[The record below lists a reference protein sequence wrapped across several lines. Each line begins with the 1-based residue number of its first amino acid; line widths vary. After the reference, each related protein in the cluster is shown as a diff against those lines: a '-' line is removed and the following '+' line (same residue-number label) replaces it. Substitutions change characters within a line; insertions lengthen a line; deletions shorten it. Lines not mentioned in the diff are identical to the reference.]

1 MLRVKNNDIYFA
13 RGETSPLKFEFWTK
27 EGTPYILPA
36 NQKTGNLASYADV
49 FTDGDYAKVEY
60 EPSKS
65 EPAYRLGKNNAIDF
79 RNGISQYNIDRIR
92 LKFCSSVVC
101 NIAIAIHGLSNVL
114 SDSIT
119 PGASTKSYLLNGLAD
134 SGKLITSIDI
144 SITPLDVSVPILC
157 WLYGIEL
164 VYKQDDTF
172 GAPLVLNAYKSGT
185 IGKDLQKATEFPT
198 IAFTVRSGSY
208 DSIVLEK
215 YLNLKAPPMYGG
227 DSDYAAGG
235 YNKFT
240 TDQIM
245 ETNSTSVSD
254 SQVISDVNRGIYRVY
269 HSVDSYGK
277 SIYQQVILLANGYK
291 VVPYVFNVVVVLN
304 FEDTE
309 MLEAKTYIYDVI
321 AYEGITKGPQV
332 FQSSFKGFPYSSIS
346 WKKELIQPH
355 KLVIEDTNN
364 A

>member
-13 RGETSPLKFEFWTK
+13 RGETSTLKFEFWTK

-36 NQKTGNLASYADV
+36 NQTNSNLASYADV

-60 EPSKS
+60 EPSRS
-65 EPAYRLGKNNAIDF
+65 QPAYRIGRNNSIDF
-79 RNGISQYNIDRIR
+79 RNGISQYNID
-92 LKFCSSVVC
+92 LLTMKFCSSVACDMYVT
-101 NIAIAIHGLSNVL
+101 IHGLSKACQSALNVGV
-114 SDSIT
+114 T
-119 PGASTKSYLLNGLAD
+119 TLNYSLTGLAD
-134 SGKLITSIDI
+134 GGNLITSIDI
-144 SITPLDVSVPILC
+144 TIVPRDTSVPLLC

-164 VYKQDDTF
+164 KYKQADTF

-245 ETNSTSVSD
+245 ETNATSVSD

-277 SIYQQVILLANGYK
+277 GIYQQVILLTNGYK
-291 VVPYVFNVVVVLN
+291 VVPYVFNVIVNIN
-304 FEDTE
+304 FDDTE
-309 MLEAKTYIYDVI
+309 MLEAKAYIYDVI

-332 FQSSFKGFPYSSIS
+332 FQSSFKGFPYSSVS

-355 KLVIEDTNN
+355 KFVIEDTNN

>member
-13 RGETSPLKFEFWTK
+13 RGETSTLKFEFWTK
-27 EGTPYILPA
+27 EGTPYILPV
-36 NQKTGNLASYADV
+36 NQTNSNLASYADV
-49 FTDGDYAKVEY
+49 YTDGDYAKVDY

-65 EPAYRLGKNNAIDF
+65 EPAYRLGKNVAIDF
-79 RNGISQYNIDRIR
+79 RNGISQYNIDKIYMR
-92 LKFCSSVVC
+92 FCSSVACALYVT
-101 NIAIAIHGLSNVL
+101 IHGLSGAREAAINPGETVL
-114 SDSIT
+114 SFDIT
-119 PGASTKSYLLNGLAD
+119 GLAS

-144 SITPLDVSVPILC
+144 SINPNNTSVPLLC

-164 VYKQDDTF
+164 RYKQDDMLSK
-172 GAPLVLNAYKSGT
+172 PLILNAYKSGT

-240 TDQIM
+240 TDEIM

-254 SQVISDVNRGIYRVY
+254 SQVITDVNRGIYRVY
-269 HSVDSYGK
+269 HSLDSYGK
-277 SIYQQVILLANGYK
+277 DIYQQVILLANGYK
-291 VVPYVFNVVVVLN
+291 VIPYVFNVVVILN

-332 FQSSFKGFPYSSIS
+332 FQSSFKGFPYSSVS